1 MTVARSPQDEAAWRD
16 LDPATRE
23 RLDFLDPEDFTVGPT
38 REAAEQWERFTA
50 ILDKA
55 ERYRPRQ

>member
-1 MTVARSPQDEAAWRD
+1 MAARWSAQDEAAWRD

-38 REAAEQWERFTA
+38 PEAAEQWQRFTA
-50 ILDKA
+50 VLDKA
-55 ERYRPRQ
+55 ERHQSPH

>member
-1 MTVARSPQDEAAWRD
+1 M
-16 LDPATRE
+16 DPATRE

>member
-1 MTVARSPQDEAAWRD
+1 MARSRQDEAAWRD

-38 REAAEQWERFTA
+38 AEAAEQWERFTA

-55 ERYRPRQ
+55 ENYRPR

>member
-1 MTVARSPQDEAAWRD
+1 MARSPQDEAAWLD

-23 RLDFLDPEDFTVGPT
+23 RLHFLDPEDFTVGPT
-38 REAAEQWERFTA
+38 REAAEQWARFTA

-55 ERYRPRQ
+55 ENYRPRQ

>member
-1 MTVARSPQDEAAWRD
+1 MARSPQDEAAWRD

-38 REAAEQWERFTA
+38 AEAAAQWERFTQT
-50 ILDKA
+50 LDRA
-55 ERYRPRQ
+55 ERYRPPE

>member
-1 MTVARSPQDEAAWRD
+1 VTRSPQDEAAWRD

-38 REAAEQWERFTA
+38 AEAAEQWERFTA
-50 ILDKA
+50 TLDKA
-55 ERYRPRQ
+55 ENYRSPQ